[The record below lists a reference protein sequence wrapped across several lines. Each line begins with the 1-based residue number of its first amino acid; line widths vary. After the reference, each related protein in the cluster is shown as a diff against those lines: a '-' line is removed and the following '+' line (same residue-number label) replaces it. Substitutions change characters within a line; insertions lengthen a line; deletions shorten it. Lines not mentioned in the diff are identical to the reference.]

1 MRHRKLWL
9 TAAATAVSVGYAAY
23 RASVG
28 EVRGAEAVQGLYDR
42 LAPVYDVGAWI
53 FRPLGAHRLQKR
65 AVELLDLRPGDTV
78 VDLGCGTGVN
88 LSVLADAVGE
98 QGQVVG
104 IDLSQGMLDQARRR
118 ADRRHLAHV
127 TLIQGD
133 IREARLPPETAGVLA
148 TGSLEMIPE
157 QDALIR
163 NLNAQLS
170 TTQGRLAVG
179 GFRRPPD
186 WPAWVV
192 ALGRTALALFGV
204 TRAYEDIQPWKS
216 VREHMDEI
224 DFETALGGALYLIAA
239 RASPPRGEP
248 VEARI
253 VGLPL

>member
-1 MRHRKLWL
+1 MRHCKLWL
-9 TAAATAVSVGYAAY
+9 TAAATAVSVGYAAH
-23 RASVG
+23 RASLG
-28 EVRGAEAVQGLYDR
+28 DVRGAEAVQGLYDR
-42 LAPVYDVGAWI
+42 LAPAYDVATWI

-65 AVELLDLRPGDTV
+65 AVQLLDLRPGDTV

-98 QGQVVG
+98 HGQVVG

-118 ADRRHLAHV
+118 ADRRHLPQV

-148 TGSLEMIPE
+148 TASLEMIPE
-157 QDALIR
+157 QDALIS

-170 TTQGRLAVG
+170 STQGRLAVG

-186 WPAWVV
+186 WPEWAV

-224 DFETALGGALYLIAA
+224 GFETALGGALYLIVA
-239 RASPPRGEP
+239 RASPPRGEA
-248 VEARI
+248 VEVRI

>member
-1 MRHRKLWL
+1 MRHRKLWF
-9 TAAATAVSVGYAAY
+9 AAATAASMGYAAH
-23 RASVG
+23 RASLG
-28 EVRGAEAVQGLYDR
+28 DVRGAEAVQGLYDR

-53 FRPLGAHRLQKR
+53 FRPLGAHHLQKQ

-98 QGQVVG
+98 HGQVVG
-104 IDLSQGMLDQARRR
+104 VDLSQGMLDQARRR
-118 ADRRHLAHV
+118 ADRHHLPQV
-127 TLIQGD
+127 TLIHGD
-133 IREARLPPETAGVLA
+133 IREVPLPPGTAAVLA
-148 TGSLEMIPE
+148 TASLEMIPE
-157 QDALIR
+157 QDALIS

-170 TTQGRLAVG
+170 ATQGRLAVG

-186 WPAWVV
+186 WPEWAV

-224 DFETALGGALYLIAA
+224 GFETTLGGALYLIVA
-239 RASPPRGEP
+239 RASPPRGEAN
-248 VEARI
+248 VVRLDE
-253 VGLPL
+253 LPL